1 MMITR
6 LTYYSR
12 NRLDGAAGSIH
23 DRIEDI
29 LIVSVANN
37 RRDDVT
43 GALIHDANWFAQV
56 LEGDEAA
63 VSATFERILRDRRHS
78 DVRLVKIQPV
88 SARRFAASWMTM
100 IARSNDNADLFSHYG
115 ESEGFDPQLML
126 ADRLGD
132 LIEAV
137 VARTR
142 GQPVEAPA
150 PAIEPRPDRF
160 SDPLQYASNG
170 FPRSARYGVRS

>member
-12 NRLDGAAGSIH
+12 NRIDEAAASLHDG
-23 DRIEDI
+23 IEDI

-43 GALIHDANWFAQV
+43 GALIHDDNWFAQV
-56 LEGDEAA
+56 LEGDEAV
-63 VSATFERILRDRRHS
+63 VSATFERILRDPRHS
-78 DVRLVKIQPV
+78 DVRLVKIQPDSV
-88 SARRFAASWMTM
+88 RRFAASWMT
-100 IARSNDNADLFSHYG
+100 ITARSNDNADLFRHYG
-115 ESEGFDPQLML
+115 DSEGFDPQLML

-137 VARTR
+137 VARSQEQK
-142 GQPVEAPA
+142 GKAPSRA
-150 PAIEPRPDRF
+150 LEPGPDRF
-160 SDPLQYASNG
+160 SVPSRG
-170 FPRSARYGVRS
+170 TFPRAARFGVRL